1 MEVEIEIEGSG
12 GCSSSSK
19 NSGSDAKSSNA
30 SSTVVAMRYAPK
42 TMVTPSDSDGNGG
55 STSQDRQDDM
65 QQGNELM
72 EICLF
77 PCLSVIQTETR
88 YVQPVQCRIILST
101 IVSVI
106 HSLSRSGGYD

>member
-1 MEVEIEIEGSG
+1 
-12 GCSSSSK
+12 
-19 NSGSDAKSSNA
+19 
-30 SSTVVAMRYAPK
+30 
-42 TMVTPSDSDGNGG
+42 MVTPADSDGNGG

-88 YVQPVQCRIILST
+88 YVQPGT
-101 IVSVI
+101 MPN
-106 HSLSRSGGYD
+106 HSINNYQRYP